1 MDVLI
6 GWLWAIEFW
15 HWWAFGLALLV
26 VEAFITSM
34 VLVWPAAGSFVVGVI
49 VAFAPDLDWRYQI
62 LILALTSG
70 AAAFAWEYAIGR
82 RRAPASDRPDL
93 NVRTAQY
100 LGRRAVLTD
109 ALNGGRGRVAFDD
122 SVWQVRT
129 ETGETLQAGTE
140 IEVVGAE
147 GLTLLVRP
155 VHK

>member
-109 ALNGGRGRVAFDD
+109 ALSGGRGRVAFDD

-129 ETGETLQAGTE
+129 ETGETLQVGME

-147 GLTLLVRP
+147 GLTLLVRR

>member
-70 AAAFAWEYAIGR
+70 AAAFAWEYAVGR

-109 ALNGGRGRVAFDD
+109 ALNGGPGRVAFDD

-129 ETGETLQAGTE
+129 ETGETLRVGTE

>member
-49 VAFAPDLDWRYQI
+49 VAFVPDLDWRYQI

-109 ALNGGRGRVAFDD
+109 ALSGGRGRVAFDD

-129 ETGETLQAGTE
+129 ETGETLQVGME

-147 GLTLLVRP
+147 GLTLLVRR